1 MIIHKME
8 ERGDTRRR
16 VPSSFSHKEGTRPFC
31 GAKAGPAKIFV
42 EKKGPAKAEL
52 KQQLSTN

>member
-1 MIIHKME
+1 ME